1 MGTIQ
6 GYVAGFWDFL
16 VAWAEA
22 IHEYREQSATRKY
35 Y

>member
-1 MGTIQ
+1 MKFLK
-6 GYVAGFWDFL
+6 GFYDFL

-22 IHEYREQSATRKY
+22 INEYRNSNQNKY